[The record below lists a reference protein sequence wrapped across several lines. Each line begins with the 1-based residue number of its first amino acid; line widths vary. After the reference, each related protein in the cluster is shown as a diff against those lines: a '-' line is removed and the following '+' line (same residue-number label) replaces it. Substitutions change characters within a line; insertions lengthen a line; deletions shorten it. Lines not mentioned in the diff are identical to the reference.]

1 MQGSWSVWDLNW
13 AWSILLIAVTIAIHA
28 TGIIFIARGTARYWS
43 EAASPAGNFVDTTAG
58 AILAIITV
66 TLALAALHAIES
78 GVWAFAYVHLG
89 AISSPAD
96 ASLYSLDSMTT
107 RGAAG
112 LVLAPQWRMLGAIES
127 ANGLLLFGI
136 STAFLFAI
144 MARLL
149 RGRLRPGA
157 DDARINQGVAAP
169 QIRH

>member
-1 MQGSWSVWDLNW
+1 MQGSWSMWDLNW

-28 TGIIFIARGTARYWS
+28 TGIIFIARATARFWS
-43 EAASPAGNFVDTTAG
+43 APSDAGGGFLDTIAG
-58 AILAIITV
+58 AILAIVTV

-78 GVWAFAYVHLG
+78 GVWAVAYVSLG
-89 AISSPAD
+89 ALPSPAD

-112 LVLAPQWRMLGAIES
+112 LVLAPKWRMLGAIES

-149 RGRLRPGA
+149 RGRLRPG
-157 DDARINQGVAAP
+157 DD
-169 QIRH
+169 